1 MEPEELRNFHVTL
14 PGIPP
19 LCAIDNDLDVVLM
32 ASMITAE

>member
-32 ASMITAE
+32 ASMTAAE